1 VIPGTSKKN
10 SKKEKPAQGREMAKK
25 QQGADIRIVGTKPQI
40 NNLLAAF
47 KTKGFTWQS
56 NEYFYPRIGQP
67 SFFSYYL
74 ENLEPGTQDKSSLK
88 E

>member
-1 VIPGTSKKN
+1 
-10 SKKEKPAQGREMAKK
+10 MAKK

-40 NNLLAAF
+40 DNLLVAF

-74 ENLEPGTQDKSSLK
+74 ENLEPAAQDKNSLK